1 MMPKG
6 SGVCRLIGELLSA
19 GRTPGSAWSL
29 HWGRRRESGGS
40 GNGRSTC
47 SAGTRSSTRGSAGAA
62 PPRAVV
68 CCLDR
73 CSQDQLHIHVCARPA
88 CSRVPPGGR
97 PVCALEDALDSD
109 DHTTAPQRPAHK
121 RLVQSKESGGWM
133 TGARP
138 LSLKRRGI
146 RLGNRPTPALR
157 VGSAPSA
164 VRLQRGHRSVW
175 FPEQVAMTSCD
186 GSSQQDLGNPPST
199 LHEKDGHV
207 PSSWVFQL

>member
-1 MMPKG
+1 MQRNSPLDPRHPALG
-6 SGVCRLIGELLSA
+6 LQDGPRLWQSTQASRELL
-19 GRTPGSAWSL
+19 
-29 HWGRRRESGGS
+29 
-40 GNGRSTC
+40 C
-47 SAGTRSSTRGSAGAA
+47 SPAA
-62 PPRAVV
+62 PPSSTDTLAPTESLIQRAFAAQLPRVSD
-68 CCLDR
+68 CGEGTR
-73 CSQDQLHIHVCARPA
+73 RSQDQLRTLMCARPP

-121 RLVQSKESGGWM
+121 RPVQSKESGGWM
-133 TGARP
+133 TGARL

-164 VRLQRGHRSVW
+164 VCLQRGHRSVW

-186 GSSQQDLGNPPST
+186 GSSQQDPGNPPST

-207 PSSWVFQL
+207 PSS